1 MIKYK
6 VLFLVG
12 MFLSLTMAA
21 QDKQPVQFSFS
32 KVDKGNGEYTLKI
45 VAKPTAVKL
54 FSIQK
59 ISGDLAVNTSF
70 SFDSTIKKYLQD
82 SIAETGS
89 LQTEKD
95 AALNNISIKFYTDS
109 VIWLQKIKL
118 SAGDSIRVK
127 GSITYYYKKGESV
140 ESAEQPI
147 SMQFQYKAASVETAK
162 IVAVTD
168 SSFANKSWLLL
179 LLLGIGAGLLGFI
192 TPCVYALVPVTV
204 SLFLKRSKT
213 PAEGRKN
220 VLVYALS
227 IILIYTAIG
236 ALASIVPKTFWNNL
250 STNWIF
256 NLFLFLM
263 FLIFGISF
271 LGAFDINLPSSW
283 ANKLDSKSN
292 SKSYVGIFFMA
303 FTLVVV
309 SFSCTGNFV
318 ASILGLAGGKAGNFG
333 PISGMF
339 GFGFGLAFPFI
350 IFAFFPK
357 MLTVL
362 TKSGGWQNALKVTLG
377 FVELAFALKF
387 LSNVDVAKNLRILDR
402 EVFIVLWVTIFSL
415 LGFYLLG
422 KLKFKHDSEMPK
434 NDWGL
439 EYIPI
444 PRLMLAIASLAFSLY
459 LIPGLWGAPLN
470 AVSAFVPAAGTQDF
484 ILYNQ
489 PATTSASTA
498 NNNNAAV
505 TASAALPPIKYV
517 KRLSNYEPLA
527 AKQNNLVIYY
537 DYNEALAA
545 AKVLKK
551 PVMIDFTGIQCVNCR
566 KFEASIWPDNAVIS
580 KMKNDFVVVSLFS
593 DYDDEEL
600 PDNEKFFSKALN
612 GQVITVGDKN
622 EDLQQK
628 LIQASGQPNY
638 VFVDTEGKLLVPGG
652 YGYNP
657 TKGAKEFAAH
667 LENVL
672 AIFKQQQQ

>member
-1 MIKYK
+1 MIKHK
-6 VLFLVG
+6 LLFIVSLFLT
-12 MFLSLTMAA
+12 FTIAA
-21 QDKQPVQFSFS
+21 QDIQPVQFVFN
-32 KVDKGNGEYTLKI
+32 KEDNGKGEFILKI
-45 VAKPTAVKL
+45 TAKPVPGIKL

-59 ISGDLAVNTSF
+59 ISGNLPVNTVV

-82 SIAETGS
+82 SLVETGN
-89 LQTEKD
+89 LQTQKD
-95 AALNNISIKFYTDS
+95 ASLDNAAIKFYTDS
-109 VIWLQKIKL
+109 LQWKQKIKL
-118 SAGDSIRVK
+118 NTGDSIRIV
-127 GSITYYYKKGESV
+127 GTINYYYKKGESV
-140 ESAEQPI
+140 ESGEKRI
-147 SMQFQYKAASVETAK
+147 TMQFSYNETPVAATKQIAADAGFE
-162 IVAVTD
+162 
-168 SSFANKSWLLL
+168 NKSWIIL
-179 LLLGIGAGLLGFI
+179 LLLGMGAGLLAFI

-213 PAEGRKN
+213 ALQGRKN
-220 VLVYALS
+220 VLFYAVS

-236 ALASIVPKTFWNNL
+236 ALASVVPKTFWNNL
-250 STNWIF
+250 STHWIF

-263 FLIFGISF
+263 FLIFGLSF

-292 SKSYVGIFFMA
+292 SNSYAGIFFMA

-318 ASILGLAGGKAGNFG
+318 ASILGLAGGKAGNLG
-333 PISGMF
+333 PVSGMF

-357 MLTVL
+357 LLTVL

-402 EVFIVLWVTIFSL
+402 EVFIVLWVVIFSL

-422 KLKFKHDSEMPK
+422 KLKFKHDSELPK

-439 EYIPI
+439 EYVPI
-444 PRLMLAIASLAFSLY
+444 PRLLLAIASLAFSLY

-489 PATTSASTA
+489 PEKTAASGNNTSLT
-498 NNNNAAV
+498 
-505 TASAALPPIKYV
+505 SAALPPVKYV

-527 AKQNNLVIYY
+527 AKQNNLTIYY
-537 DYNEALAA
+537 DYKEAQAA
-545 AKVLKK
+545 AKILNK
-551 PVMIDFTGIQCVNCR
+551 PIMIDFTGIQCVNCR
-566 KFEASIWPDNAVIS
+566 KFEASIWPDPAVIS

-600 PDNEKFFSKALN
+600 PDNEKFFSQVLN
-612 GQVITVGDKN
+612 GEVVTVGDKN
-622 EDLQQK
+622 EDIQQQ
-628 LIQASGQPNY
+628 LIHASGQPNY
-638 VFVDTEGKLLVPGG
+638 VFADSEGKLLVPGG
-652 YGYNP
+652 YGYDP

-672 AIFKQQQQ
+672 QIFKKQQR

>member
-1 MIKYK
+1 M
-6 VLFLVG
+6 
-12 MFLSLTMAA
+12 SLTIAA
-21 QDKQPVQFSFS
+21 QEQPVQFNFN
-32 KVDKGNGEYTLKI
+32 KVDIGKGEFILNIT
-45 VAKPTAVKL
+45 AKPAPGIKL
-54 FSIQK
+54 LSIQK
-59 ISGDLAVNTSF
+59 LSGSLPVNTVI
-70 SFDSTIKKYLQD
+70 SFDSVIQKYLLD
-82 SIAETGS
+82 SITETGKPV
-89 LQTEKD
+89 TEKD
-95 AALNNISIKFYTDS
+95 TALDNATIKFYTDS
-109 VIWLQKIKL
+109 LQWTQKIKL
-118 SAGDSIRVK
+118 NPGDSIRII
-127 GSITYYYKKGESV
+127 GNINYYYKKGESV
-140 ESAEQPI
+140 ESGEKGI
-147 SMQFQYKAASVETAK
+147 SMQFEYKQTSAATTANP
-162 IVAVTD
+162 VTEG
-168 SSFANKSWLLL
+168 SFENKSWMILLF
-179 LLLGIGAGLLGFI
+179 LGMGAGLLAFI

-213 PAEGRKN
+213 ALQGRKN
-220 VLVYALS
+220 VLFYAVS

-236 ALASIVPKTFWNNL
+236 ALASVVPKTFWNNL
-250 STNWIF
+250 STHWIF

-263 FLIFGISF
+263 FLVFGLSF

-292 SKSYVGIFFMA
+292 SNSYAGIFFMA

-318 ASILGLAGGKAGNFG
+318 ASILGLAGGKAGNIG
-333 PISGMF
+333 PVSGMF

-357 MLTVL
+357 LLTVL
-362 TKSGGWQNALKVTLG
+362 TKSGGWQNALKVSLG
-377 FVELAFALKF
+377 FIELAFALKF

-402 EVFIVLWVTIFSL
+402 EVFIVLWVVLFSL

-422 KLKFKHDSEMPK
+422 KLKFKHDSELPK

-444 PRLMLAIASLAFSLY
+444 PRLLLAIAALAFSLY

-489 PATTSASTA
+489 TEKSVSSG
-498 NNNNAAV
+498 NNA
-505 TASAALPPIKYV
+505 SLNSGSLPPVKYV

-527 AKQNNLVIYY
+527 AKQNNLTIYY
-537 DYNEALAA
+537 DYKEALAA
-545 AKVLKK
+545 SKILHK

-566 KFEASIWPDNAVIS
+566 KFEATIWPDNAVIS

-600 PDNEKFFSKALN
+600 PDNEKFFSTNLN
-612 GQVITVGDKN
+612 GEVVTVGDKN
-622 EDLQQK
+622 EDLQQQ
-628 LIQASGQPNY
+628 LIHASGQPNY
-638 VFVDTEGKLLVPGG
+638 VFVDSDGKLLVPGG

-667 LENVL
+667 LDNVL
-672 AIFKQQQQ
+672 EIFKKRSL

>member
-6 VLFLVG
+6 LLFIVSLL
-12 MFLSLTMAA
+12 MSLTIAA
-21 QDKQPVQFSFS
+21 QEQPVQFNFN
-32 KVDKGNGEYTLKI
+32 KVDNGKGEFILNIT
-45 VAKPTAVKL
+45 AKPAPGIKL
-54 FSIQK
+54 LSIQK
-59 ISGDLAVNTSF
+59 LSGSLPVNTVI
-70 SFDSTIKKYLQD
+70 SFDSVIQKYLLD
-82 SIAETGS
+82 SITETGNII
-89 LQTEKD
+89 TEKD
-95 AALNNISIKFYTDS
+95 SALDNATIKFYTDS
-109 VIWLQKIKL
+109 LQWKQKIKL
-118 SAGDSIRVK
+118 NSGDSTRII
-127 GSITYYYKKGESV
+127 GNINYYYKKGESL
-140 ESAEQPI
+140 ESGEKRI
-147 SMQFQYKAASVETAK
+147 SQQFDYKETA
-162 IVAVTD
+162 IATTGT
-168 SSFANKSWLLL
+168 SAAEGSFENKSWMILLF
-179 LLLGIGAGLLGFI
+179 LGMGAGLLAFI

-213 PAEGRKN
+213 ALQGRKN
-220 VLVYALS
+220 VLFYAVS

-236 ALASIVPKTFWNNL
+236 ALASVVPKTFWNNL
-250 STNWIF
+250 STHWIF

-263 FLIFGISF
+263 FLVFGLSF

-292 SKSYVGIFFMA
+292 SNSYAGIFFMA

-318 ASILGLAGGKAGNFG
+318 ASILGLAGGKAGNIG
-333 PISGMF
+333 PVSGMF

-357 MLTVL
+357 LLTVL
-362 TKSGGWQNALKVTLG
+362 TKSGGWQNALKVSLG
-377 FVELAFALKF
+377 FIELAFALKF

-402 EVFIVLWVTIFSL
+402 EVFIVLWVVLFSL

-422 KLKFKHDSEMPK
+422 KLKFKHDSELPK

-444 PRLMLAIASLAFSLY
+444 PRLLLAIAALAFSLY

-489 PATTSASTA
+489 TEKSASSG
-498 NNNNAAV
+498 NNA
-505 TASAALPPIKYV
+505 SLNSGSLPPVKYV

-527 AKQNNLVIYY
+527 AKQNNLTIYY
-537 DYNEALAA
+537 DYKEALAA
-545 AKVLKK
+545 SKILHK

-566 KFEASIWPDNAVIS
+566 KFEATIWPDNTVIS
-580 KMKNDFVVVSLFS
+580 KMKNDLVVVSLFS

-600 PDNEKFFSKALN
+600 PDNEKFFSTNLN
-612 GQVITVGDKN
+612 GEVVTVGDKN
-622 EDLQQK
+622 EDLQQQ
-628 LIQASGQPNY
+628 LIHASGQPNY
-638 VFVDTEGKLLVPGG
+638 VFVDSDGKLLVPGG

-667 LENVL
+667 LDNVL
-672 AIFKQQQQ
+672 EIFKKRSL

>member
-1 MIKYK
+1 
-6 VLFLVG
+6 
-12 MFLSLTMAA
+12 
-21 QDKQPVQFSFS
+21 
-32 KVDKGNGEYTLKI
+32 
-45 VAKPTAVKL
+45 
-54 FSIQK
+54 
-59 ISGDLAVNTSF
+59 
-70 SFDSTIKKYLQD
+70 
-82 SIAETGS
+82 
-89 LQTEKD
+89 
-95 AALNNISIKFYTDS
+95 
-109 VIWLQKIKL
+109 
-118 SAGDSIRVK
+118 
-127 GSITYYYKKGESV
+127 
-140 ESAEQPI
+140 
-147 SMQFQYKAASVETAK
+147 
-162 IVAVTD
+162 
-168 SSFANKSWLLL
+168 
-179 LLLGIGAGLLGFI
+179 LLLGMGAGLLAFI

-213 PAEGRKN
+213 ALQGRKN
-220 VLVYALS
+220 VLFYAVS

-236 ALASIVPKTFWNNL
+236 ALASVVPKTFWNNL
-250 STNWIF
+250 STHWIF

-263 FLIFGISF
+263 FLVFGLSF

-292 SKSYVGIFFMA
+292 SNSYAGIFFMA

-318 ASILGLAGGKAGNFG
+318 ASILGLAGGKAGNIG
-333 PISGMF
+333 PVSGMF

-357 MLTVL
+357 LLTVL
-362 TKSGGWQNALKVTLG
+362 TKSGGWQNALKVSLG
-377 FVELAFALKF
+377 FIELAFALKF

-402 EVFIVLWVTIFSL
+402 EVFIVLWVVLFSL

-422 KLKFKHDSEMPK
+422 KLKFKHDSELPK

-439 EYIPI
+439 EYVPI
-444 PRLMLAIASLAFSLY
+444 PRLLLSVAALAFSLY

-489 PATTSASTA
+489 TEKPAYSGSIALLNSG
-498 NNNNAAV
+498 
-505 TASAALPPIKYV
+505 SLPPVKYV

-527 AKQNNLVIYY
+527 ARQNNLTIYY
-537 DYNEALAA
+537 DYKEALAA
-545 AKVLKK
+545 AKILHK

-566 KFEASIWPDNAVIS
+566 KFEATIWPDNAVIS

-600 PDNEKFFSKALN
+600 PDNEKFFSTNLN
-612 GQVITVGDKN
+612 GEVVTVGDKN
-622 EDLQQK
+622 EDLQQQ
-628 LIQASGQPNY
+628 LIHASGQPNY
-638 VFVDTEGKLLVPGG
+638 VFVDSDGKLLVPGG

-667 LENVL
+667 LDNVL
-672 AIFKQQQQ
+672 EIFKKPSL

>member
-1 MIKYK
+1 MIKHK
-6 VLFLVG
+6 LLFIVSLFLT
-12 MFLSLTMAA
+12 FTIAA
-21 QDKQPVQFSFS
+21 QDIQPVQFVFN
-32 KVDKGNGEYTLKI
+32 KEDNGKGEFILKI
-45 VAKPTAVKL
+45 TAKPAPGIKL

-59 ISGDLAVNTSF
+59 ISGNLPVNTVV

-82 SIAETGS
+82 SLVETGN
-89 LQTEKD
+89 LQTQKD
-95 AALNNISIKFYTDS
+95 VSLDNAVIKFYTDS
-109 VIWLQKIKL
+109 LQWKQKIKL
-118 SAGDSIRVK
+118 NTGDSIRIV
-127 GSITYYYKKGESV
+127 GTINYYYKKGESV
-140 ESAEQPI
+140 ESGEKRI
-147 SMQFQYKAASVETAK
+147 TMQFSYNETPVAATKQIAADAGFE
-162 IVAVTD
+162 
-168 SSFANKSWLLL
+168 NKSWIIL
-179 LLLGIGAGLLGFI
+179 LLLGMGAGLLAFI

-213 PAEGRKN
+213 ALQGRKN
-220 VLVYALS
+220 VLFYAVS

-236 ALASIVPKTFWNNL
+236 ALASVVPKTFWNNL
-250 STNWIF
+250 STHWIF

-263 FLIFGISF
+263 FLIFGLSF

-292 SKSYVGIFFMA
+292 SNSYAGIFFMA

-318 ASILGLAGGKAGNFG
+318 ASILGLAGGKAGNLG
-333 PISGMF
+333 PVSGMF

-357 MLTVL
+357 LLTVL

-402 EVFIVLWVTIFSL
+402 EVFIVLWVVIFSL

-422 KLKFKHDSEMPK
+422 KLKFKHDSELPK

-439 EYIPI
+439 EYVPI
-444 PRLMLAIASLAFSLY
+444 PRLLLAIASLAFSLY

-489 PATTSASTA
+489 PEKTAASGNNTSLT
-498 NNNNAAV
+498 
-505 TASAALPPIKYV
+505 SAALPPVKYV

-527 AKQNNLVIYY
+527 AKQNNLTIYY
-537 DYNEALAA
+537 DYKEAQAA
-545 AKVLKK
+545 AKILNK
-551 PVMIDFTGIQCVNCR
+551 PIMIDFTGIQCVNCR
-566 KFEASIWPDNAVIS
+566 KFEASIWPDPAVIS

-600 PDNEKFFSKALN
+600 PDNEKFFSQVLN
-612 GQVITVGDKN
+612 GEVVTVGDKN
-622 EDLQQK
+622 EDIQQQ
-628 LIQASGQPNY
+628 LIHASGQPNY
-638 VFVDTEGKLLVPGG
+638 VFADSEGKLLVPGG
-652 YGYNP
+652 YGYDP

-672 AIFKQQQQ
+672 QIFKKQQR